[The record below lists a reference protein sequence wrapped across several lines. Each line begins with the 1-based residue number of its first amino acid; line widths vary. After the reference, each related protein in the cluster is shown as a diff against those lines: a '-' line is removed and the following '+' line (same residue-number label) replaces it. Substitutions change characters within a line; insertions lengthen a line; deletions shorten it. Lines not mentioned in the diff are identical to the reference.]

1 MNYYIKIKILFFKY
15 ILLYIFKISDKNY
28 LNAFGKVRFQN
39 ELHELRRKLDS
50 EWYEKLNEI
59 EEAVL
64 NSEKLQTILLKSET
78 IKVCIKL
85 INNISKKTF

>member
-1 MNYYIKIKILFFKY
+1 MNYYIKIKILFLKY
-15 ILLYIFKISDKNY
+15 ILLYIFKISDKNH
-28 LNAFGKVRFQN
+28 LNAFGKIRFQN

-64 NSEKLQTILLKSET
+64 NSDKLQTISKLET
-78 IKVCIKL
+78 IKVRIK
-85 INNISKKTF
+85 FY